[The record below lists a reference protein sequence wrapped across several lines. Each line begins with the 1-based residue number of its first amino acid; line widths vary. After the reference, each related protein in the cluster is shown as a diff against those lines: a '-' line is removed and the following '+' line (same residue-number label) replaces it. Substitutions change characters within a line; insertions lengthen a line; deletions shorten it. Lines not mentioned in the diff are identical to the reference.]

1 MNLING
7 NQIDLDIRIIC
18 FEVSILL
25 NIISSNTLLKIGSS
39 EMGQ

>member
-1 MNLING
+1 MNLMNG
-7 NQIDLDIRIIC
+7 NQIDLDIRIVY

-25 NIISSNTLLKIGSS
+25 DIIFSNALLKIGSS